1 MVSPN
6 SPHTSGMW
14 SPIACCG
21 EMKNHVKFV
30 MVRTW
35 KHILTKMPL
44 NQCHSSEAKI
54 FLTVPYEQLWSI
66 YKSLNKLF

>member
-6 SPHTSGMW
+6 SPHTSRMR

-21 EMKNHVKFV
+21 EMKNHVKYV
-30 MVRTW
+30 MVRTRKHIRTW

-54 FLTVPYEQLWSI
+54 FLTVPYEQL
-66 YKSLNKLF
+66 